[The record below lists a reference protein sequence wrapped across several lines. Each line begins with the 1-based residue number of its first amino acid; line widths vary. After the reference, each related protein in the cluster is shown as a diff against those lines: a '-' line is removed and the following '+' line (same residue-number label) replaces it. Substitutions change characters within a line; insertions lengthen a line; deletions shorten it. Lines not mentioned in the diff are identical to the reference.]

1 MDENLLN
8 GERNKEREIK
18 SNIGKGKEEET
29 CRGFDERS
37 YLAHERN
44 RRNKPMAW

>member
-18 SNIGKGKEEET
+18 SNIGKGKEEGKMQ
-29 CRGFDERS
+29 RV
-37 YLAHERN
+37 
-44 RRNKPMAW
+44 